1 MELGLHGKVA
11 AITGGSEGIGRA
23 TALRFVKEG
32 VKVALCARRGEVLG
46 AFAEE
51 LRNLGGEA
59 LPVVADASV
68 PGEMERFIAET
79 VRHYGRIDIL
89 VNNAG
94 STAQGPFE
102 KADDAIWQYDLSVKL
117 LAQVRAARAAVPH
130 MKKQGDG
137 RIVNISMA
145 GAKQPHA
152 ASFPTSVS
160 RAAGLAF
167 TKALSQEV
175 ARDGIRVNAIGLGW
189 IKSRQQQ
196 RRAEIAGLSVEEHYR
211 NLSPNVPL
219 RRLGEPDEVA
229 AVIVFLASDAASYV
243 TGTCINVDGGHSGV
257 L

>member
-1 MELGLHGKVA
+1 MDLGLRGKVA

-23 TALRFVKEG
+23 TALRFVEEG
-32 VKVALCARRGEVLG
+32 VRLALCARRGAVLN
-46 AFAEE
+46 AFADE
-51 LRNLGGEA
+51 LRALGGEVLA
-59 LPVVADASV
+59 LSVDASL

-79 VRHYGRIDIL
+79 VNHYGRIDIL

-117 LAQVRAARAAVPH
+117 LAQVRSARAAIPH

-137 RIVNISMA
+137 RIINISMA

-167 TKALSQEV
+167 TKALSKEF
-175 ARDGIRVNAIGLGW
+175 AGDGIRVNAIGLGW
-189 IKSRQQQ
+189 IKSRQQE
-196 RRAEIAGLSVEEHYR
+196 RRAELAGLTVEEHYKKQ
-211 NLSPNVPL
+211 SSNVPL
-219 RRLGEPDEVA
+219 QRLGEPDEVA

-243 TGTCINVDGGHSGV
+243 TGTCVNVDGGHSGV

>member
-1 MELGLHGKVA
+1 MELGLRGRVA

-23 TALRFVKEG
+23 TALRFIREG
-32 VKVALCARRGEVLG
+32 VKLALCARRSEVLNAFADELRGLGGEVLPL
-46 AFAEE
+46 A
-51 LRNLGGEA
+51 
-59 LPVVADASV
+59 ADASL
-68 PGEMERFIAET
+68 PGEMERFIAGT
-79 VRHYGRIDIL
+79 VSQYGRIDIL

-117 LAQVRAARAAVPH
+117 MAQVRAARAAIPH

-137 RIVNISMA
+137 RIINISMA

-175 ARDGIRVNAIGLGW
+175 AGDNIRVNAIGLGW
-189 IKSRQQQ
+189 IKSRQQE
-196 RRAEIAGLSVEEHYR
+196 RRAELAGLPVAEHYNR
-211 NLSPNVPL
+211 LSPNVPL
-219 RRLGEPDEVA
+219 QRLGEPDEVA

-243 TGTCINVDGGHSGV
+243 TGTCVNVDGGHCGV

>member
-1 MELGLHGKVA
+1 MDLGLRGKVA

-23 TALRFVKEG
+23 TALRFVREG
-32 VKVALCARRGEVLG
+32 VKLALCARRSEVLNAFADELRALGGEVL
-46 AFAEE
+46 
-51 LRNLGGEA
+51 A
-59 LPVVADASV
+59 LTVDASL

-79 VRHYGRIDIL
+79 VRNYGRIDIL

-117 LAQVRAARAAVPH
+117 LAQVRSARAAIPH

-137 RIVNISMA
+137 RIINISMA

-175 ARDGIRVNAIGLGW
+175 AGDGIRVNAIGLGW
-189 IKSRQQQ
+189 IKSRQQE
-196 RRAEIAGLSVEEHYR
+196 RRAEIAGLSLEDHYKR
-211 NLSPNVPL
+211 LSPNVPVG
-219 RRLGEPDEVA
+219 RLGEPDEVA

-243 TGTCINVDGGHSGV
+243 TGTCVNVDGGHSGV

>member
-1 MELGLHGKVA
+1 MELGLRGKVA

-23 TALRFVKEG
+23 TALRFVQEG
-32 VKVALCARRGEVLG
+32 VRLALCARRSDVLNAFADELRSLGGEVLP
-46 AFAEE
+46 
-51 LRNLGGEA
+51 L
-59 LPVVADASV
+59 VADASK
-68 PGEMERFIAET
+68 PGEMEYFITET
-79 VRHYGRIDIL
+79 VRQYGRIDIL

-102 KADDAIWQYDLSVKL
+102 EASDAIWQYDLSVKL
-117 LAQVRAARAAVPH
+117 LAQVRSARAAIPY

-137 RIVNISMA
+137 RIINISMA

-167 TKALSQEV
+167 TKALSKEV
-175 ARDGIRVNAIGLGW
+175 AADGIRVNAIGLGW
-189 IKSRQQQ
+189 IKSRQQE
-196 RRAEIAGLSVEEHYR
+196 RRAELAGLTVDAHYQK
-211 NLSPNVPL
+211 LGPSVPL
-219 RRLGEPDEVA
+219 QRLGEPDEVA

-243 TGTCINVDGGHSGV
+243 TGTCVNVDGGHSGV

>member
-1 MELGLHGKVA
+1 MELGLRGKVA

-23 TALRFVKEG
+23 TALRFAKEG
-32 VKVALCARRGEVLG
+32 VKLALCARRAEVLD
-46 AFAEE
+46 AFAGE
-51 LRNLGGEA
+51 LRNLGAEVLA
-59 LPVVADASV
+59 IVADASR
-68 PGEMERFIAET
+68 PGEMERFIAGT
-79 VRHYGRIDIL
+79 VEHYGSIDIL

-117 LAQVRAARAAVPH
+117 LAQVRAARAAIPH
-130 MKKQGDG
+130 MRQQGDG
-137 RIVNISMA
+137 RIINISMA
-145 GAKQPHA
+145 GAKHPHA

-189 IKSRQQQ
+189 IKSRQQE
-196 RRAEIAGLSVEEHYR
+196 RRAELAGLSVAEHYAK
-211 NLSPNVPL
+211 LGPSVPL

-243 TGTCINVDGGHSGV
+243 TGACINVDGGHCGV

>member
-1 MELGLHGKVA
+1 MELGLRGKVA

-32 VKVALCARRGEVLG
+32 VRLALCARRREVLN
-46 AFAEE
+46 AFADE
-51 LRNLGGEA
+51 LRALGGDV
-59 LPVVADASV
+59 LPLVADASL

-94 STAQGPFE
+94 STAQGPFLQARDPVW
-102 KADDAIWQYDLSVKL
+102 KYDLSVKL
-117 LAQVRAARAAVPH
+117 MAQVRAARAAIPH

-137 RIVNISMA
+137 RIINISMA

-175 ARDGIRVNAIGLGW
+175 AGDNIRVNAIGLGW
-189 IKSRQQQ
+189 IKSRQQE
-196 RRAEIAGLSVEEHYR
+196 RRAELAGLPVEDHYNR
-211 NLSPNVPL
+211 LSPNVPL
-219 RRLGEPDEVA
+219 QRLGEPDEVA

-243 TGTCINVDGGHSGV
+243 TGTCVNVDGGHCGV

>member
-1 MELGLHGKVA
+1 MELGLRGKVA

-32 VKVALCARRGEVLG
+32 ARVALCARRGDVLG

-59 LPVVADASV
+59 LPIAADASV

-175 ARDGIRVNAIGLGW
+175 AGDGIRVNAIGLGW

-211 NLSPNVPL
+211 NLGSNVPL

-229 AVIVFLASDAASYV
+229 AVIVFLTSDAASYV

>member
-1 MELGLHGKVA
+1 MELGLRGKVA

-32 VKVALCARRGEVLG
+32 VRVALCARRGDVLG

-59 LPVVADASV
+59 LPIAADASV

-175 ARDGIRVNAIGLGW
+175 AGDGIRVNAIGLGW

-211 NLSPNVPL
+211 NLGSNVPL

-229 AVIVFLASDAASYV
+229 AVIVFLTSDAASYV

>member
-1 MELGLHGKVA
+1 MELGLRGKVA

-32 VKVALCARRGEVLG
+32 VKVALCARRGDVLG

-51 LRNLGGEA
+51 LRHQGGEA
-59 LPVVADASV
+59 LPIVADASV
-68 PGEMERFIAET
+68 PGEMERFITET

-102 KADDAIWQYDLSVKL
+102 KANDAVWQYDLSVKL
-117 LAQVRAARAAVPH
+117 LAQVRAARAAIPH

-175 ARDGIRVNAIGLGW
+175 AGDGIRVNAIGLGW

-211 NLSPNVPL
+211 NLAPNVPL
-219 RRLGEPDEVA
+219 HRLGEPDEVA

-243 TGTCINVDGGHSGV
+243 TGACINVDGGHSGV

>member
-1 MELGLHGKVA
+1 MELGLRGKVA

-102 KADDAIWQYDLSVKL
+102 KADDAIWQYDLNVKL

>member
-1 MELGLHGKVA
+1 MELGLRGKVA

-23 TALRFVKEG
+23 TALRFVQEG
-32 VKVALCARRGEVLG
+32 VRLALCARRGDVLNAFARELRAFGGEVLPI
-46 AFAEE
+46 A
-51 LRNLGGEA
+51 
-59 LPVVADASV
+59 ADASV

-79 VRHYGRIDIL
+79 AAHYGRIDIL

-94 STAQGPFE
+94 STAQGPFL
-102 KADDAIWQYDLSVKL
+102 KAEDPVWKYDLSVKL
-117 LAQVRAARAAVPH
+117 MAQVRCARAAIPH

-137 RIVNISMA
+137 RIINISMA

-167 TKALSQEV
+167 TKGLSREV
-175 ARDGIRVNAIGLGW
+175 AGDGIRVNAIGLGW
-189 IKSRQQQ
+189 IKSRQQE
-196 RRAEIAGLSVEEHYR
+196 RRAEIAGLSLEEHYKK
-211 NLSPNVPL
+211 LSPNVPVG
-219 RRLGEPDEVA
+219 RLGEPDEVA

-243 TGTCINVDGGHSGV
+243 TGSCVNVDGGHSGV

>member
-1 MELGLHGKVA
+1 MELGLRGKVA

-23 TALRFVKEG
+23 TALRFVEEG
-32 VKVALCARRGEVLG
+32 VKLALCARRSEVLN

-51 LRNLGGEA
+51 LRTLGGEVLA
-59 LPVVADASV
+59 LTVDASL

-79 VRHYGRIDIL
+79 VSHYGRIDIL

-117 LAQVRAARAAVPH
+117 LAQVRSARAAIPH

-137 RIVNISMA
+137 RIINISMA

-167 TKALSQEV
+167 TKALSKEF
-175 ARDGIRVNAIGLGW
+175 AGDGIRVNAIGLGW
-189 IKSRQQQ
+189 IKSRQQE
-196 RRAEIAGLSVEEHYR
+196 RRAEIAGLPIEEHYKKQ
-211 NLSPNVPL
+211 SSNVPL
-219 RRLGEPDEVA
+219 QRLGEPDEVA

-243 TGTCINVDGGHSGV
+243 TGTCVNVDGGHSGV

>member
-1 MELGLHGKVA
+1 MELGLRGKVA

-32 VKVALCARRGEVLG
+32 VKVALCARRGDVLG

-51 LRNLGGEA
+51 LRHQGGEA
-59 LPVVADASV
+59 LPIVADASV

-102 KADDAIWQYDLSVKL
+102 KADDAVWQYDLSVKL
-117 LAQVRAARAAVPH
+117 LAQVRAARAAIPH

-175 ARDGIRVNAIGLGW
+175 AGDGIRVNAIGLGW

-211 NLSPNVPL
+211 NLAPNVPL

>member
-1 MELGLHGKVA
+1 MELGLRGKVA

-32 VKVALCARRGEVLG
+32 VKLALCARRSEVLNAFADELRALGGEVL
-46 AFAEE
+46 
-51 LRNLGGEA
+51 A
-59 LPVVADASV
+59 LTVDASL

-79 VRHYGRIDIL
+79 VNHYGRIDIL

-117 LAQVRAARAAVPH
+117 LAQVRSARAAIPH

-175 ARDGIRVNAIGLGW
+175 AGDGIRVNAIGLGW
-189 IKSRQQQ
+189 IKSRQQE
-196 RRAEIAGLSVEEHYR
+196 RRAEIAGMTLEEH
-211 NLSPNVPL
+211 
-219 RRLGEPDEVA
+219 
-229 AVIVFLASDAASYV
+229 
-243 TGTCINVDGGHSGV
+243 
-257 L
+257 

>member
-1 MELGLHGKVA
+1 MELGLRGKVA

-23 TALRFVKEG
+23 TALRFVREG
-32 VKVALCARRGEVLG
+32 VKVALCARRADVLS
-46 AFAEE
+46 AFAAE
-51 LRNLGGEA
+51 LRNLGAEA

-68 PGEMERFIAET
+68 PGEMERFIEQT
-79 VRHYGRIDIL
+79 VQHFGRIDIL

-102 KADDAIWQYDLSVKL
+102 KADDAVWQYDLSVKL
-117 LAQVRAARAAVPH
+117 LAQVRAARAAIPH

-189 IKSRQQQ
+189 IKSRQQE
-196 RRAEIAGLSVEEHYR
+196 RRAELAELSVEEHYQK
-211 NLSPNVPL
+211 LSPNVPL

-243 TGTCINVDGGHSGV
+243 TGTCVNVDGGHSGV

>member
-1 MELGLHGKVA
+1 MELGLRGKVA

-32 VKVALCARRGEVLG
+32 VRVALCARRGDVLG

-59 LPVVADASV
+59 LPIAADASV

-117 LAQVRAARAAVPH
+117 LAQVRASRAAVPH

-175 ARDGIRVNAIGLGW
+175 AGDGIRVNAIGLGW

-211 NLSPNVPL
+211 NLGSNVPL

-229 AVIVFLASDAASYV
+229 AVIVFLTSDAASYV

>member
-1 MELGLHGKVA
+1 MLLKDKVA
-11 AITGGSEGIGRA
+11 VITGGAGINGLGFA
-23 TALRFVKEG
+23 TARQMAAHGARVVILDLARAEPAAAAARLGEG
-32 VKVALCARRGEVLG
+32 HLG
-46 AFAEE
+46 
-51 LRNLGGEA
+51 L
-59 LPVVADASV
+59 VADVTDKAACEAAAADV
-68 PGEMERFIAET
+68 IQRF
-79 VRHYGRIDIL
+79 GRIDIL

-117 LAQVRAARAAVPH
+117 LAQVRAARAAIPH

-137 RIVNISMA
+137 RIINISMA

-175 ARDGIRVNAIGLGW
+175 AGDGIRVNAIGLGW
-189 IKSRQQQ
+189 IKSRQQE
-196 RRAEIAGLSVEEHYR
+196 RRAELAGLPIAEHYR
-211 NLSPNVPL
+211 KLAPNVPL
-219 RRLGEPDEVA
+219 QRLGEPDEVA

-243 TGTCINVDGGHSGV
+243 TGTCVNVDGGHSGV